1 MAWCTLRA
9 MQSARVVLLAGAASL
24 LVPVAGC
31 SKKTAPETVE
41 PAAASE
47 PVAPPADEQAQP
59 EKAAGIPAEEKV
71 NVLASFEGLQ
81 DMIVGGTDLA
91 ARIQGEDPSADP
103 LAEVQAGLLA
113 QGFGPGFLSNINLDG
128 MHVVK
133 VAFPAGDAGG
143 PEAIDFAASLA
154 VVDGRKVL
162 ESFPSSQ
169 RPQPLGGDM
178 WELRQENDTLLIKE
192 AGAKLLWGRTQD
204 DVEKAGGLEGEA
216 GKGRRIRVKA
226 WNIPA
231 DDVDPAELLDLPSD
245 VPGVAAVSEILKE
258 LNAAEVQVDFGTKK
272 RLEVVASAEAPF
284 GKLGLDPLGKPKMK
298 ATELEAKL
306 PSGAVFVT
314 TLAFGDPAM
323 LHKTIDNTI
332 PVDQVPAPFDTMV
345 KDAVKGTHM
354 VLNSIS
360 ANVVAALYVDKKGAA
375 TIVLAAG
382 VKGKKEAKALE
393 GMRKIQGTM
402 KSALEAHAAL
412 QGKNN
417 GAKFGVTWK
426 EGGLKISGV
435 RADQLTVKIPKD
447 FQADAAD
454 AALFLKK
461 NAVESVS
468 FVQDGVAFWAIGAGA
483 RSLGSDT
490 ARSLGKDRTSSM
502 ASDGT
507 LTKLR
512 KGMDGCQLCMSFDGT
527 EYLRVR
533 LLDMQAKTKD
543 KAKLKDIKKHLGT
556 LAKTKG
562 DVVVGFGVRF
572 SDNDGAAGLV
582 VPADTLQL
590 SKDSLSSLRGVFDFI
605 EGGDGSMEMPISVET
620 KPAQ

>member
-1 MAWCTLRA
+1 
-9 MQSARVVLLAGAASL
+9 MQSARVLLLAGAASL
-24 LVPVAGC
+24 LVPAVGC
-31 SKKTAPETVE
+31 SNKKQAPETVE
-41 PAAASE
+41 PAAGSE
-47 PVAPPADEQAQP
+47 PVAAPAADEKAPP
-59 EKAAGIPAEEKV
+59 ERVAGIPAEQKV

-81 DMIVGGTDLA
+81 DMIVGAADLA
-91 ARIQGEDPSADP
+91 ARVKGEEPNADP
-103 LAEVQAGLLA
+103 LAEAQAGLLA

-128 MHVVK
+128 MHVLK

-143 PEAIDFAASLA
+143 PEAIDFAASLG

-169 RPQPLGGDM
+169 RPQPLGGEM
-178 WELRQENDTLLIKE
+178 WELRDDNDTLLIKE
-192 AGAKLLWGRTQD
+192 AGAKLLWGRTQGD
-204 DVEKAGGLEGEA
+204 MDKAAGLEGDV

-306 PSGAVFVT
+306 PPGAVFVT

-323 LHKTIDNTI
+323 LHKTIDKVVPI
-332 PVDQVPAPFDTMV
+332 DQVPAPFDTMV

-417 GAKFGVTWK
+417 SAKFGVTWK
-426 EGGLKISGV
+426 EGGLKISGL
-435 RADQLTVKIPKD
+435 RADQLTVKIAKD
-447 FQADAAD
+447 FQADTAD

-490 ARSLGKDRTSSM
+490 ARSLGKERSASM

-507 LTKLR
+507 LTMLR
-512 KGMDGCQLCMSFDGT
+512 EGMDGCQLCVSFDGA

-572 SDNDGAAGLV
+572 SDDDGAAGLV

-590 SKDSLSSLRGVFDFI
+590 SKDTLSSLRGVF
-605 EGGDGSMEMPISVET
+605 EYVESGDGSMDVSGAIET
-620 KPAQ
+620 KSAQ

>member
-1 MAWCTLRA
+1 

-24 LVPVAGC
+24 LVPAAGC

-47 PVAPPADEQAQP
+47 PVAAPVADEQAKP
-59 EKAAGIPAEEKV
+59 DKAPGIPAEEKV
-71 NVLASFEGLQ
+71 HVLASFEGVQ

-91 ARIQGEDPSADP
+91 ARVNGEDPSADP

-143 PEAIDFAASLA
+143 PDAIDFAASLA

-162 ESFPSSQ
+162 ESFPSSS

-178 WELRQENDTLLIKE
+178 WELRQENDAVLIKE
-192 AGAKLLWGRTQD
+192 AGAKLLWGRSQD

-245 VPGVAAVSEILKE
+245 IPGVAAVSEILKE
-258 LNAAEVQVDFGTKK
+258 LNAAEVQIDFGTKK

-284 GKLGLDPLGKPKMK
+284 GKLGLDPIGKPRMK
-298 ATELEAKL
+298 ATPLEGKL
-306 PSGAVFVT
+306 PAGAVFVT

-323 LHKTIDNTI
+323 LHKTIDNTV

-360 ANVVAALYVDKKGAA
+360 KNVVAALYVDKKGAA
-375 TIVLAAG
+375 TILLAAG

-426 EGGLKISGV
+426 ESGLKISGV

-447 FQADAAD
+447 FQPDAQD

-483 RSLGSDT
+483 RSLGSDV

-556 LAKTKG
+556 LNKTEG

-582 VPADTLQL
+582 VPSPTLRL
-590 SKDSLSSLRGVFDFI
+590 SKDTLSSLRGVFDFI
-605 EGGDGSMEMPISVET
+605 EGGDGSMAVEM